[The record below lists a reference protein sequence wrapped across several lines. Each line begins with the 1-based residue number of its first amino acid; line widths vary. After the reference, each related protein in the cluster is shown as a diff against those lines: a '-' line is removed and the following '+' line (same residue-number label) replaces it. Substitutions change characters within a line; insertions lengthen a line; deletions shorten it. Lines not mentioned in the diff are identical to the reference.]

1 MSEERAAVTPEPL
14 PIVQAGDPV
23 LRRPTRPLTPE
34 EIRGE
39 AIQRLVAFMRD
50 TMRSAPGVG
59 LAAPQIGESLR
70 IAVIE
75 DREEYVRTAD
85 AAWLAERERT
95 PVPFHVIVNPELTV
109 VEADPA
115 AFFEGCLSV
124 EGYTAIVPRARAVR
138 VSCLDELARPRTI
151 EARGWY
157 ARILQH
163 EIDHLDGMLYVDRMH
178 TRTFMTTANHAR
190 LWKNH
195 AIEAVCA
202 ELGES
207 RLSDGRS

>member
-1 MSEERAAVTPEPL
+1 MTEERAAATPEPAR
-14 PIVQAGDPV
+14 IVQAGDPV
-23 LRRPTRPLTPE
+23 LRRATRPLTTD
-34 EIRGE
+34 EIRSE
-39 AIQRLVAFMRD
+39 AIQRLVASMRD
-50 TMRSAPGVG
+50 AMRSAPGVG

-75 DREEYVRTAD
+75 DREEYLRSAD
-85 AAWLAERERT
+85 AAWLAERGRM
-95 PVPFHVIVNPELTV
+95 PVPFHVIINPEVTIV
-109 VEADPA
+109 DADAA

-163 EIDHLDGMLYVDRMH
+163 EIDHLDGTLYVDRMQS
-178 TRTFMTTANHAR
+178 RTFMTTANHAR
-190 LWKNH
+190 LWRDH
-195 AIEAVCA
+195 AIETVCA
-202 ELGES
+202 ELGAR

>member
-1 MSEERAAVTPEPL
+1 MAEQRATATAEPAR
-14 PIVQAGDPV
+14 IVQAGDPV
-23 LRRPTRPLTPE
+23 LRRATRALTTD

-50 TMRSAPGVG
+50 TMRGAPGVG

-75 DREEYVRTAD
+75 DREEYLRAAD
-85 AAWLAERERT
+85 AAWLAERDRT

-109 VEADPA
+109 VDADPA

-138 VSCLDELARPRTI
+138 VSCLDELARPRTL

-163 EIDHLDGMLYVDRMH
+163 EIDHLDGMLYVDRMRS
-178 TRTFMTTANHAR
+178 RTFMTAANHAR
-190 LWKNH
+190 LWKDH
-195 AIEAVCA
+195 AVETVCA
-202 ELGES
+202 ELGDS
-207 RLSDGRS
+207 RLSDGTS